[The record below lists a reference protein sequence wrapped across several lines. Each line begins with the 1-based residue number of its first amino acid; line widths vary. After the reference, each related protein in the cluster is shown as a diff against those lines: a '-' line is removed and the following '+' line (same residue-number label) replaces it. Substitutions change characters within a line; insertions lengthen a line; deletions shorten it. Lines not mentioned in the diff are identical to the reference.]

1 MPLYPVKNFEIQKY
15 YPNEPNFNSIYS
27 RNNLPKTKDGTY
39 LETPGEYKLIRT
51 HWIALYVNGNN
62 WLASYNVD
70 SFRVEHISK

>member
-1 MPLYPVKNFEIQKY
+1 MLLYPVTNFEIQK

-27 RNNLPKTKDGTY
+27 NNLPKTKDRIY
-39 LETPGEYKLIRT
+39 LETLGEYKLIRT